1 MVSFLIMEKTMK
13 KNKMLIGVLSVL
25 LLLPF
30 ASEAQTVATVANSV
44 LNNIKS
50 VPQLIGS
57 ISYVC
62 GVALGVMSLL
72 KFKEHNET
80 KGQVK
85 ITSGIIYLLCS
96 IILLSLPT
104 VMNVG
109 METFGY
115 DKAGQSTQK
124 YNY

>member
-1 MVSFLIMEKTMK
+1 
-13 KNKMLIGVLSVL
+13 MLIGVLSVL